1 MWLGWIMIGGEHW
14 KDGQVVPAPVQRR
27 TMSLIDDDTFIPDD
41 DMLEE
46 WLAQVF
52 DVAGLKPR
60 KEPTPGAGY
69 RTTPRRIPRSL
80 TLAHG
85 SMIAPR

>member
-1 MWLGWIMIGGEHW
+1 
-14 KDGQVVPAPVQRR
+14 
-27 TMSLIDDDTFIPDD
+27 MSLIDDDTFIPDD

-52 DVAGLKPR
+52 DVATLKPQQV
-60 KEPTPGAGY
+60 PMPGAGC
-69 RTTPRRIPRSL
+69 RAAQRRILRSL

-85 SMIAPR
+85 STIPSP